1 MSLSPFIVASLVLN
15 VVVLVAVVAGL
26 AANARWTLEAYG
38 PQTPA
43 RGILTSIYVAI
54 GVASV
59 VLLVRAD
66 APGAPLWA
74 DLWNGPPF
82 VIYGHTPRPEV
93 HKLKWSL
100 GIDTA
105 CAMGGHLTAFI
116 LPEKRFVQ
124 VKARQRYF
132 P

>member
-43 RGILTSIYVAI
+43 RGILTSVYVAI

-66 APGAPLWA
+66 AAGAIAL
-74 DLWNGPPF
+74 LGVQVLYKVTTPF
-82 VIYGHTPRPEV
+82 TVSPRNPVVI
-93 HKLKWSL
+93 SNL
-100 GIDTA
+100 GIAAWHTVA
-105 CAMGGHLTAFI
+105 LV
-116 LPEKRFVQ
+116 LSEL
-124 VKARQRYF
+124 ARRGASE
-132 P
+132 

>member
-1 MSLSPFIVASLVLN
+1 MMSLSPFIVASLVLN

-43 RGILTSIYVAI
+43 RSILTSIYVAI

-66 APGAPLWA
+66 AAGAIALVGV
-74 DLWNGPPF
+74 LVFYMVRSPF
-82 VIYGHTPRPEV
+82 SVSP
-93 HKLKWSL
+93 
-100 GIDTA
+100 
-105 CAMGGHLTAFI
+105 
-116 LPEKRFVQ
+116 
-124 VKARQRYF
+124 
-132 P
+132 